1 MSYGNKNFNPTAQ
14 KPHFSHKT
22 LPHCLGPWAT
32 NPSMAEFPQLLRS
45 TWSLKTS
52 WVSGTRWENDVKSSM
67 SMFFS
72 RVTPSFC
79 PEFPCLSC
87 ILSHRCHMLYDFI
100 IFYHPL
106 WGESR
111 LRNRGEFLK
120 ELPQTSMSL
129 EPWNRT
135 KMPHFFANGF
145 VWTGIHT
152 KNDHGHR
159 EIQAINQHKP
169 MNEM

>member
-67 SMFFS
+67 SMFFRGLPPVFARNS
-72 RVTPSFC
+72 HVLVAFCHIDVTC
-79 PEFPCLSC
+79 YM
-87 ILSHRCHMLYDFI
+87 ILSYFI
-100 IFYHPL
+100 TNCEANPAFATEANFSSL
-106 WGESR
+106 
-111 LRNRGEFLK
+111 LL
-120 ELPQTSMSL
+120 QTS
-129 EPWNRT
+129 
-135 KMPHFFANGF
+135 NGF

-159 EIQAINQHKP
+159 EIQVINKHKP